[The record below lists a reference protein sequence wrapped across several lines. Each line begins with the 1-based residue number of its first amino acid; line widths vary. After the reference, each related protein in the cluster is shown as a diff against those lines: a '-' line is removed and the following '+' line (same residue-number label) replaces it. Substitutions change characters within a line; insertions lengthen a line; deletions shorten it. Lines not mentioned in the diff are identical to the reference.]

1 MSEEW
6 RPAVG
11 YEDYF
16 LVSNTG
22 RVIRKQRIVNS
33 SCNNMRKCGGYEVIP
48 SIGKR
53 GYYCLSLRDTQAG
66 LSKLIMVHSLV
77 AKTFIPNP
85 LHLPCV
91 NHKDE
96 NKLNNVVILKE
107 DGSVDYEN
115 SNLEWCTNEYNI
127 TYGTAKERGRN
138 TQLLNQKTGIP
149 ILQLSLN
156 GEVIKEYKSAREAAR
171 TLGFRSSAITNVLK
185 GRKKSTHGYKFR
197 YKTE

>member
-11 YEDYF
+11 YEDYL

-22 RVIRKQRIVNS
+22 RVIRKQRMVKS
-33 SCNNMRKCGGYEVIP
+33 SCNNIRKCGGYEVIP

-66 LSKLIMVHSLV
+66 LSKLITVHSLV

-96 NKLNNVVILKE
+96 NKLNNDV
-107 DGSVDYEN
+107 
-115 SNLEWCTNEYNI
+115 SNLEWCTNEYNS

-149 ILQLSLN
+149 ILQLSLDE
-156 GEVIKEYKSAREAAR
+156 EVIKEYKSAREAAR
-171 TLGFRSSAITNVLK
+171 TLGFRPSAITNVLK

>member
-11 YEDYF
+11 YEDYL

-22 RVIRKQRIVNS
+22 RVIRKQRMVNS
-33 SCNNMRKCGGYEVIP
+33 SHNNMRRCGGYEVIP

-53 GYYCLSLRDTQAG
+53 GYYCLSLRDTHAG
-66 LSKLIMVHSLV
+66 LSKLITVHSLV

-85 LHLPCV
+85 LNLLCV

-96 NKLNNVVILKE
+96 NKLNNNV
-107 DGSVDYEN
+107 N
-115 SNLEWCTNEYNI
+115 NLEWCTNEYNV
-127 TYGTAKERGRN
+127 TYGTAIERGRN

-149 ILQLSLN
+149 VIQLSME
-156 GEVIKEYKSAREAAR
+156 GDFIEEYKSARDAAR